1 MHDLKNI
8 SRPTMPPANAKPP
21 EWACGLAVFTLAA
34 VSGAIFMIFL
44 TGGF

>member
-8 SRPTMPPANAKPP
+8 QRPRMPPANARPP
-21 EWACGLAVFTLAA
+21 EWACGLAVFALAA
-34 VSGAIFMIFL
+34 VCGAVFMIML

>member
-8 SRPTMPPANAKPP
+8 QRPTMPANARPP

-34 VSGAIFMIFL
+34 VCGAVFMIML